1 MMKKERIQPDLQHG
15 PLKQNPFRVP
25 AGYFE
30 SFPDRLMDRISRL
43 DQERVPVRK
52 LVTSHRVRI
61 AIAAAIVG
69 LALISYPVVRIALPG
84 HGETDGAINL
94 ALMEEMEIFNH
105 EYELAGYLQPDETPI
120 DEEEAYLNQAIEYL
134 AQNDVE
140 MDLIFE

>member
-1 MMKKERIQPDLQHG
+1 
-15 PLKQNPFRVP
+15 
-25 AGYFE
+25 
-30 SFPDRLMDRISRL
+30 
-43 DQERVPVRK
+43 VPVRK